1 MQKKQ
6 VLLRFAE
13 LIREHI
19 DEIALLETLDVGKV
33 IGNAIAVDVPFC
45 ADCIQY
51 YAELADKLYRR
62 NRAGRPAATSR

>member
-1 MQKKQ
+1 MHKKQ

-13 LIREHI
+13 LIREHT

-33 IGNAIAVDVPFC
+33 IANAIAVDVPFC

-51 YAELADKLYRR
+51 YAELADKLYDEV
-62 NRAGRPAATSR
+62 APVGAATTSR